1 MENFVLLPTMAQ
13 KRRGNFGQ
21 FAEDATIISE
31 ETTRVKKV
39 NHFIEANTMEIDLQ
53 HLQSDCIVPVFSKDN
68 ELTIHTMPL
77 LKPFGKLQT
86 LSLQVKRL
94 TNLTFVFRTS

>member
-1 MENFVLLPTMAQ
+1 MENLVLLPTLAQ

-21 FAEDATIISE
+21 FAEDATIVSK

-53 HLQSDCIVPVFSKDN
+53 HLQRK
-68 ELTIHTMPL
+68 
-77 LKPFGKLQT
+77 
-86 LSLQVKRL
+86 
-94 TNLTFVFRTS
+94 

>member
-1 MENFVLLPTMAQ
+1 MENLVLLPTMAQ

-39 NHFIEANTMEIDLQ
+39 NHFIEANTM
-53 HLQSDCIVPVFSKDN
+53 
-68 ELTIHTMPL
+68 
-77 LKPFGKLQT
+77 
-86 LSLQVKRL
+86 
-94 TNLTFVFRTS
+94 